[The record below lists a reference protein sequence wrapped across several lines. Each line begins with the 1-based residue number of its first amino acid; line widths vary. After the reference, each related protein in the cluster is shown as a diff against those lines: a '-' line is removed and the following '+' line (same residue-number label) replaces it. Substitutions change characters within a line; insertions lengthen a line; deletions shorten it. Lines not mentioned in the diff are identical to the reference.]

1 MQYAGV
7 LVEPR
12 QRFCFRVVF
21 LQSILQ
27 NLQVVIITTDQRS
40 FTIGTN
46 RALGEISG
54 RNTSDKTA
62 TAALQPPG
70 DTIAHGF
77 FGNFEPDC
85 EIERSMM
92 SVENR
97 RQAFGLWHGARK
109 PIENKTVRAVQ
120 PKPVFNQFH
129 DRCIRDQ
136 SALLNYLRRLGSQ
149 WCSEIF
155 LSSQNCARRSDRN
168 SKLPRNQFSLS
179 TFPRTGCAEQN
190 KPFLHSAAVKE
201 NSDPTDDQN
210 SDRDVKPHQ
219 CALRR
224 CLASVVGR
232 ACVERSPA
240 NPPFAQ
246 KSVVVPLNEMRFH
259 LPHRIKHHPHNNE
272 QARSAKKLRCNLG
285 HVKSLA

>member
-1 MQYAGV
+1 AHG
-7 LVEPR
+7 E
-12 QRFCFRVVF
+12 
-21 LQSILQ
+21 
-27 NLQVVIITTDQRS
+27 RS
-40 FTIGTN
+40 GGKN
-46 RALGEISG
+46 G
-54 RNTSDKTA
+54 DKTA
-62 TAALQPPG
+62 TSALQSSG
-70 DTIAHGF
+70 DTIADGF

-85 EIERSMM
+85 EIERGAM

-97 RQAFGLWHGARK
+97 RQAFSLWHGARK

-190 KPFLHSAAVKE
+190 KPFLHSAAVKD
-201 NSDPTDDQN
+201 NTDPTDDQN
-210 SDRDVKPHQ
+210 SDRNCKPHQ

-224 CLASVVGR
+224 CLAPVVGR
-232 ACVERSPA
+232 ACVEGSAA
-240 NPPFAQ
+240 NPSFAQ
-246 KSVVVPLNEMRFH
+246 KSVIVPLNEMRFH
-259 LPHRIKHHPHNNE
+259 LPHRIKHYSHNNE
-272 QARSAKKLRCNLG
+272 QARSAKKLRCDLRN
-285 HVKSLA
+285 VKSLA